1 MNDLTDDELGTL
13 LKETFTEKEAL
24 LDQLPLAT
32 KNGRSRAPVLLAA
45 AAVLVVL
52 AGVLYTIN
60 RPEPAPPAAHG
71 GSVNVEETG
80 SKDGAIWGTAIVT
93 LASRFQ
99 PPHGWSAVE
108 VISQDDW
115 PQAGPQVTAPGS
127 RYSANMPAVR
137 FSAADR
143 VAIESTVRVVA
154 PVTWSRAG
162 VQNAPCPAR
171 RPARVVVGPVLTGNQ
186 VHLTLQDGCGL
197 ARTATYGLRLVNGS
211 WKVVTGIGLEA
222 GNIQCAIATS
232 PPEAC

>member
-13 LKETFTEKEAL
+13 LKETFTEKEEL
-24 LDQLPLAT
+24 LDKLPGAT
-32 KNGRSRAPVLLAA
+32 KPHRRRTPVLLAA

-52 AGVLYTIN
+52 AGVLYTVN
-60 RPEPAPPAAHG
+60 RPAPAPPTAHG
-71 GSVNVEETG
+71 GTVNVEETG

-99 PPHGWSAVE
+99 PPGGWSAVE
-108 VISQDDW
+108 VISQDAW
-115 PQAGPQVTAPGS
+115 LQSGAAVAPPGS
-127 RYSANMPAVR
+127 RYSEQTPVR

-143 VAIESTVRVVA
+143 VAIESAVRAVA
-154 PVTWSRAG
+154 PVSWSLAG
-162 VQNAPCPAR
+162 AQTQSCPER
-171 RPARVVVGPVLTGNQ
+171 RPAQVIVGPVLAGNQ